1 MSLKALINNIM
12 SIWNVYGFLETTI
25 KLIQSSKIRCSET
38 YNSPIIEEKHN
49 TNFKS
54 LLCMSI
60 RMFPVFNKLT
70 KNTPTA

>member
-1 MSLKALINNIM
+1 MNLKALINVN
-12 SIWNVYGFLETTI
+12 LEALSTRI
-25 KLIQSSKIRCSET
+25 CKICCNET
-38 YNSPIIEEKHN
+38 YHSPIIEGKHN

-60 RMFPVFNKLT
+60 KMFPVFYKLT

>member
-1 MSLKALINNIM
+1 MNFKALINM

-25 KLIQSSKIRCSET
+25 KHSQSFIET

>member
-1 MSLKALINNIM
+1 MNLKALINGN
-12 SIWNVYGFLETTI
+12 LEALSTRI
-25 KLIQSSKIRCSET
+25 CKIRCNET
-38 YNSPIIEEKHN
+38 YNSPIIEGKHN

-60 RMFPVFNKLT
+60 KMFPVFHKLT